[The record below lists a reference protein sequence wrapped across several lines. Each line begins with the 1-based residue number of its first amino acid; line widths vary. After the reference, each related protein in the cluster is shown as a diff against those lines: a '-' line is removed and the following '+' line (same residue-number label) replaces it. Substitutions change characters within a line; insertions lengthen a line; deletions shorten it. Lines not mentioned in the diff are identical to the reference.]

1 MAIHYLEKN
10 PNFLKKKQLRYKYIY
25 VDEFQD
31 ISEKQ
36 FKLLKLLVSPETFL
50 FCAGDCDQAIYGW
63 NGISEN
69 NVNKAIDTLNLKVF
83 HLTQSYRLPKK
94 IVDGVNQLLS
104 HNSNS
109 FRKNLISAKDKN
121 GILKAITFLSEKD
134 EIDFISKK
142 VKQLHNKKGIR
153 YQEIAILARA
163 KQIYE
168 SFQKSLPHG
177 IFFSTVHKAK
187 GLEFKYVFV
196 VGAEDGIFPMIP
208 DKRTLS
214 SKELHAKMNEERRVF
229 AEAISRASIGVYI
242 TCLDGVFRGNR
253 KSGKSPFLA
262 EMSI

>member
-1 MAIHYLEKN
+1 M
-10 PNFLKKKQLRYKYIY
+10 
-25 VDEFQD
+25 
-31 ISEKQ
+31 
-36 FKLLKLLVSPETFL
+36 

-142 VKQLHNKKGIR
+142 VKQLHNKKGI
-153 YQEIAILARA
+153 
-163 KQIYE
+163 
-168 SFQKSLPHG
+168 
-177 IFFSTVHKAK
+177 
-187 GLEFKYVFV
+187 KYHFYYH
-196 VGAEDGIFPMIP
+196 
-208 DKRTLS
+208 
-214 SKELHAKMNEERRVF
+214 LHEH
-229 AEAISRASIGVYI
+229 I
-242 TCLDGVFRGNR
+242 
-253 KSGKSPFLA
+253 
-262 EMSI
+262 